1 MQFQSDL
8 VPGYLVKR
16 YKRFFADVELS
27 NGKLVTA
34 HCPNTGSMIGLTNRG
49 TKVWLLPNEDPKK
62 KLNYSWKLV
71 DHENGHYTGVDTN
84 LANNIVNE
92 AIVQGK
98 ISEVINYDVVLR
110 EQKYGANSRVD
121 FLLKNGLQT
130 CFLEVK
136 NVTLCRQEKIAE
148 FPDTVT
154 ARGVKHLKELSNIV
168 DTETRAI
175 VLYLVQRSDCNY
187 FKIANDLD
195 SNYATGSI
203 FSANSG
209 VEFVCYGVNFL
220 PNGIELGY
228 QLEMLNK
235 F

>member
-195 SNYATGSI
+195 SNYATESI

-228 QLEMLNK
+228 QLEMLNI